1 MSGPPVVAQ
10 TTLPLIF
17 AMKEP
22 ARPDDLNEGLCLI
35 GAAYFK
41 FRGPS

>member
-1 MSGPPVVAQ
+1 MSGLPVVAQ

-17 AMKEP
+17 AMRAA
-22 ARPDDLNEGLCLI
+22 ARPDDLNEGLRLI
-35 GAAYFK
+35 GAVHFS